1 MKGVL
6 RPAEPV
12 GLGTDWTG
20 RRPDDGSESGGAA
33 VEVLMAM
40 AVALLLTLFLVNALL
55 MLYARSV
62 LQHAADIGAR
72 NGARSGGTETS
83 CQVAATEAIG
93 SLAALYADSAAVD
106 CARETLVTSATVTAR
121 LQPVFSDL
129 GPDWDVTVRAAS
141 STEPVP

>member
-12 GLGTDWTG
+12 GLGTDWTD
-20 RRPDDGSESGGAA
+20 RRPDGGSESGGAA

-55 MLYARSV
+55 MLYTRSV

-106 CARETLVTSATVTAR
+106 CARETIVTSATVTAR
-121 LQPVFSDL
+121 LRPVFSDL
-129 GPDWDVTVRAAS
+129 GPDWDVTVRATS